1 MSNYLVVVHDASA
14 TGPLNSWLDAN
25 GSPESERFA
34 APLNRRR
41 QLTIV
46 SKDVSQSVSGSTYFR
61 GTGVS
66 PENNAIIFG
75 AAGWSKLRRAVDE
88 HGVAGEFV
96 MATWDRR
103 AVRVRRDVFSSVG
116 MMHAHGPGFIA
127 VSDSLLILADLR
139 SHFGLRNAQ
148 NDEAI
153 MGRSVLNAH
162 AGQQMSP
169 ETFVREIE
177 WVPAGQGVTIDVRST
192 AVLRVDGRTMTDR
205 VIGWQA
211 DRTQTLRNAAAFI
224 ASGTEALA
232 SIDDWETEL
241 SLSGGYDSRIIL
253 AGALRNRAV
262 DGMVVVSANRVAA
275 HEADFAVAKSLAGR
289 FDFRLNP
296 SRDRGK
302 VVDYGMNPVGIW
314 ASTSLGTYDRL
325 MPVTSRRTAER
336 ETSLTGIGAEILKGN
351 WGWTSLRG
359 IVDGIDLV
367 ADRRDAF
374 EAQLRKG
381 MAAVGADPEWADASE
396 LQYIGYRNGIHG
408 AGHIAM
414 HMNGVR
420 LLQQVAIAALGHVRS
435 DGADAL
441 EHRSRASFGDR
452 LGGITDML
460 AVMNTDLA
468 GMPYDDSRKNLDPD
482 HLAARRSALGGP
494 LGADEGGTVEIFGHP
509 QDVPAGPSVLGESVA
524 RRRGFAI
531 DRDPQSLLTAID
543 AGVEALNDSAVRAV
557 YEEVAA
563 HARWRMM
570 TKGLPPEDAGFS
582 TPKALSLL
590 LFAS

>member
-1 MSNYLVVVHDASA
+1 MSNYLIVVHDASA
-14 TGPLNSWLDAN
+14 TGTLNAWLDAN
-25 GSPESERFA
+25 GSPASERFTTA
-34 APLNRRR
+34 LNRRR
-41 QLTIV
+41 HLTIV
-46 SKDVSQSVSGSTYFR
+46 SKDVNRSITGNTFFR

-66 PENNAIIFG
+66 PENGAVIFG
-75 AAGWSKLRRAVDE
+75 AAGWSKLRRSVDE

-96 MATWDRR
+96 MAAWDRR
-103 AVRVRRDVFSSVG
+103 SLRVRRDVFSSVG

-127 VSDSLLILADLR
+127 VSDSLLLLADLR
-139 SHFGLRNAQ
+139 NQFGLRNTQ
-148 NDEAI
+148 NAEVILA
-153 MGRSVLNAH
+153 RSVLNGH
-162 AGQQMSP
+162 AAQQMSP
-169 ETFVREIE
+169 ETIVREIQ
-177 WVPAGQGVTIDVRST
+177 WVPAAQGVTIDLRFS
-192 AVLRVDGRTMTDR
+192 AVLRVDGETMTDR
-205 VIGWQA
+205 VLGWQA

-224 ASGTEALA
+224 AAGTDALV

-262 DGMVVVSANRVAA
+262 DRMVVVSANRVAA
-275 HEADFAVAKSLAGR
+275 HEADFAVAKSLAEH
-289 FDFRLNP
+289 FDFGLNP
-296 SRDRGK
+296 KRDRGK
-302 VVDYGMNPVGIW
+302 VVDYGMNPVAIW

-359 IVDGIDLV
+359 IVDGIDLGD
-367 ADRRDAF
+367 DRRDAF

-381 MAAVGADPEWADASE
+381 IAAVGAHPDWADASE

-435 DGADAL
+435 DPADPRQR
-441 EHRSRASFGDR
+441 RSEASFEDR

-460 AVMNTDLA
+460 AVMNLPLA
-468 GMPYDDSRKNLDPD
+468 AMPYDDPRKDLDRD
-482 HLAARRSALGGP
+482 RLAARQSALGGP
-494 LGADEGGTVEIFGHP
+494 LGADEGGTVEVLGRP
-509 QDVPAGPSVLGESVA
+509 DDVPAGPSVLGESVA
-524 RRRGFAI
+524 RRRGFDI
-531 DRDPQSLLTAID
+531 GRDPESLLAAMD
-543 AGVEALNDSAVRAV
+543 RGVEALADPAVRSV
-557 YEEVAA
+557 YEDVAE
-563 HARWRMM
+563 HARWRMV

-582 TPKALSLL
+582 TPKALSLV
-590 LFAS
+590 LFAH